1 MKRQIAMKNY
11 SIGEG
16 ACKCGCGAQLE
27 DSIVLASQ
35 AFISVLERI
44 YGVPVRHVISSGARC
59 KKHNAAVGGSDES
72 QHINR
77 IAIDGIFQAYIEGK
91 WRQIENADIGAHA
104 RKSGLFGGIGY
115 VEYRRKGKNL
125 VHLDTRPGQPVIW

>member
-1 MKRQIAMKNY
+1 MKRTITLKNY
-11 SIGEG
+11 SVGEG

-27 DSIVLASQ
+27 DSIVFATQ

-44 YGVPVRHVISSGARC
+44 YGVPVRHILTSGARC
-59 KKHNAAVGGSDES
+59 PKHNADEKGEPDS

-77 IAIDGIFQAYIEGK
+77 IAVDGIFQAVIEGK
-91 WRQIENADIGAHA
+91 WRQIDNADIGAHA

-125 VHLDTRPGQPVIW
+125 VHLDVRPRQPAVW